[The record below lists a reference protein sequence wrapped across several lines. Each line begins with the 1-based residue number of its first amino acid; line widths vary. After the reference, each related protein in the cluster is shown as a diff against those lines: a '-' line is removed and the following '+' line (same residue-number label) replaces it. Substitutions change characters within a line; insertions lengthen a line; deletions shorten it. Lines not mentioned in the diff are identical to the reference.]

1 MEISQ
6 IHTCTPRPG
15 SPAAP
20 RAPNQTRQL
29 LANQVPAPAL
39 RKAGADDEVIVYK
52 GNGDHVGSWRIKN
65 AHTLTISAMLF
76 KWIWGMYWLNDVG
89 LIVKTLT

>member
-15 SPAAP
+15 SPARP

-29 LANQVPAPAL
+29 PANQVPAPAV
-39 RKAGADDEVIVYK
+39 RKAGADDKVIVYK
-52 GNGDHVGSWRIKN
+52 GNGDHDLSWRVIKR
-65 AHTLTISAMLF
+65 A
-76 KWIWGMYWLNDVG
+76 YLNDKRDV
-89 LIVKTLT
+89 VQA

>member
-15 SPAAP
+15 SPPAP

-29 LANQVPAPAL
+29 PANQVPAQQL
-39 RKAGADDEVIVYK
+39 RKAGADDKVIVYK
-52 GNGDHVGSWRIKN
+52 GNGDMILSWRVIKR
-65 AHTLTISAMLF
+65 A
-76 KWIWGMYWLNDVG
+76 YLNDKRDV
-89 LIVKTLT
+89 VKP

>member
-15 SPAAP
+15 APPAP

-29 LANQVPAPAL
+29 PANQVPPQQL

-52 GNGDHVGSWRIKN
+52 GNVIMVLSWRVKKN
-65 AHTLTISAMLF
+65 ALTLTISACCSSLERLL
-76 KWIWGMYWLNDVG
+76 KKHRDL
-89 LIVKTLT
+89 VKHRRSD